1 MSLLW
6 RVGAPLSKVLLVLLL
21 TSLGPFSSWLRLSIR
36 RGAQP
41 QGGDRRGIYLE
52 PDKQIP
58 LYKDPKLYLHNL
70 ELLAHVPEGVGL
82 KMMTVGG
89 QRYLIGGNVL
99 DVTDC
104 PKTPMN

>member
-1 MSLLW
+1 MAQTVYPQRS
-6 RVGAPLSKVLLVLLL
+6 
-21 TSLGPFSSWLRLSIR
+21 
-36 RGAQP
+36 QP

-99 DVTDC
+99 DVTD
-104 PKTPMN
+104 PKNPVIVARNVPPGGEGRWPIIRR